1 MGRLILIFQYLVLE
15 ELGVPARPIPT
26 KLSCDA
32 YDALRRDIVTLLSLQ
47 KLATSKDLELRQMRR
62 AADDQHARAQ
72 HAARAAQQ
80 HTRAQAYAAPKRTA
94 PQVTRGQ
101 VQKRARR

>member
-1 MGRLILIFQYLVLE
+1 M
-15 ELGVPARPIPT
+15 

-62 AADDQHARAQ
+62 AADNQHARSQ
-72 HAARAAQQ
+72 HAQRAAQQ
-80 HTRAQAYAAPKRTA
+80 HTRGAAYAQPQKRAA